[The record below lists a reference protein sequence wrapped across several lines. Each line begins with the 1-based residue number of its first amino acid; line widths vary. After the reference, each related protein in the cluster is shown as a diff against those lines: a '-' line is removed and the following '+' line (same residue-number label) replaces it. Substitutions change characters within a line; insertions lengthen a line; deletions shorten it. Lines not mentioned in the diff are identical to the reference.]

1 MKRRGEIVKNGS
13 SLCVLLSISLPIVV
27 LVLYYY
33 IIGPAVAD
41 IINFLAAQYLLL
53 VFGLLFLIMGVLLFM
68 RNCGKYKLL
77 CVPSM
82 VVSALFF
89 FGYYVSGFLQG

>member
-1 MKRRGEIVKNGS
+1 MKNRS
-13 SLCVLLSISLPIVV
+13 SLYVLLSISLPIVV

-33 IIGPAVAD
+33 VIGPAVAD
-41 IINFLAAQYLLL
+41 AISFLVAQCLLL
-53 VFGLLFLIMGVLLFM
+53 AFGLLFLTMGVSLFI
-68 RNCGKYKLL
+68 RNSGKYKLL

-82 VVSALFF
+82 VVSVLFF

>member
-1 MKRRGEIVKNGS
+1 MKNKKS
-13 SLCVLLSISLPIVV
+13 SIYDVLLSVLLPIIV
-27 LVLYYY
+27 LILDYY

-41 IINFLAAQYLLL
+41 TINFLAAQYLLL
-53 VFGLLFLIMGVLLFM
+53 AFGLLFLIMGVLLFM
-68 RNCGKYKLL
+68 RNGCKYKLL

-82 VVSALFF
+82 VVSVLFF